1 MELESTR
8 TMKVWCD
15 FEVEMERVENEREK
29 QKKMMMM
36 MGVVES
42 ERRKLVIFFLSGV
55 SLLNILRERV

>member
-29 QKKMMMM
+29 KKMMM